1 MIFVTVGTQDKPFP
15 RLIKAVENAVIR
27 GEIKDEVVVQA
38 GNTEYTSE
46 YINILKY
53 IPFEEFNNY
62 LSKADIIITHGGVGN
77 ILNSLKLK
85 KKVIAVPRL
94 ERYKEHINDHQLQVV
109 RKMTEQGYILSAE
122 DEKDIVSKIKEAKTF
137 IPKEYNSNTENFIKG
152 FKGVLDE
159 ALNK

>member
-53 IPFEEFNNY
+53 I
-62 LSKADIIITHGGVGN
+62 LVVS
-77 ILNSLKLK
+77 LNLGKMIFLG
-85 KKVIAVPRL
+85 
-94 ERYKEHINDHQLQVV
+94 HIYQL
-109 RKMTEQGYILSAE
+109 
-122 DEKDIVSKIKEAKTF
+122 
-137 IPKEYNSNTENFIKG
+137 
-152 FKGVLDE
+152 
-159 ALNK
+159 